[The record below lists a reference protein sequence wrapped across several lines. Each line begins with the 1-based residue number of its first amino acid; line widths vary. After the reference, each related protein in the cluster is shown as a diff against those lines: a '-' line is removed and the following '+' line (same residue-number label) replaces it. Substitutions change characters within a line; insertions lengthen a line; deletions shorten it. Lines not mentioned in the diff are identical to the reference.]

1 MKICTDSI
9 HSIILNEKKKIRYNN
24 ELKSSIINDYKRF
37 ERR

>member
-1 MKICTDSI
+1 MYRFNTQ
-9 HSIILNEKKKIRYNN
+9 HNEKKKIRYNN